1 MEIMFQNWSQEQ
13 PLGEIF
19 FFKEPQSTTV
29 ILFQVSSHHCVHLQC
44 NVCMLPLVWE
54 RKFRSLKT
62 HKHFFFGEG
71 AVCLQWKR
79 RREFTEKF

>member
-1 MEIMFQNWSQEQ
+1 MDMHGNNVSKLESGAAAGGN
-13 PLGEIF
+13 F
-19 FFKEPQSTTV
+19 FFKESQSTTV

-62 HKHFFFGEG
+62 HK
-71 AVCLQWKR
+71 QQI
-79 RREFTEKF
+79 